1 MAVARLESTFL
12 MPILARIAV
21 NAANMADRSAYAT
34 QDIESVYL
42 FIIDAAIRYSYG
54 VKIKFLGAAGTVTGS
69 SYLLTSGSGKSIL
82 IDLGMF
88 QGPDNIDRLNFEPF
102 DCDVSRLAGAVLTH
116 AHLDHCGRLPI
127 VMSLGFTGR
136 IWMTPPTRDLTELS
150 LLDSAK
156 IAKED
161 DRKIL
166 YDEDLVR
173 ETVAR
178 FAVADF
184 GEIFT
189 LGDFT
194 VTFRDAGHILG
205 SAIVELVDNQH
216 DSDTRKI
223 VFSGDLGN
231 SPEDLLPETER
242 IDEADA
248 VVMES
253 TYGDRLHPD
262 EDPSEVV
269 KAEIQKVESS
279 GGTLL
284 IPAFSLER
292 TQELLHIIMHLKK
305 TGSILPQTPIYMDSP
320 MGRRATM
327 IYKNYPQDFNAH
339 IKSDQKRGSAF
350 DFPGLSV
357 VGKSHESDA
366 IHGEKGPSVIIAGS
380 GMMTGGRIL
389 GHAMHYLPIPS
400 TRLLIV
406 GYQGEGTLGRQLLK
420 GNKEVIIKGRTVGVM
435 ATVNDTQAMSS
446 HADQGQ
452 LMSWLTHIKNV
463 KKVVLTHG
471 DDGPRKA
478 LSEKISEDL
487 GITDV
492 ALPLLH
498 QEIVLK

>member
-1 MAVARLESTFL
+1 M
-12 MPILARIAV
+12 
-21 NAANMADRSAYAT
+21 
-34 QDIESVYL
+34 
-42 FIIDAAIRYSYG
+42 
-54 VKIKFLGAAGTVTGS
+54 KIKFLGAAGTVTGS

-88 QGPDNIDRLNFEPF
+88 QGPDHIDRLNFEPY
-102 DCDVSRLAGAVLTH
+102 DCDVRTLAGVVLTH

-127 VMSLGFTGR
+127 LPPLGFTGQ

-166 YDEDLVR
+166 YDEELARQTIDTFVTTEYGEAR
-173 ETVAR
+173 E
-178 FAVADF
+178 
-184 GEIFT
+184 

-194 VTFRDAGHILG
+194 IILRDAGHILG
-205 SAIVELVDNQH
+205 SAIVEIVDNQP
-216 DSDTRKI
+216 DSDIRKI
-223 VFSGDLGN
+223 VLSGDLGN

-242 IDEADA
+242 IDAADA

-262 EDPSEVV
+262 EDPAEVV
-269 KAEIQKVESS
+269 RGEIQKVESS

-284 IPAFSLER
+284 VPAFSLER

-305 TGSILPQTPIYMDSP
+305 TGAILPQTPIYMDSP

-339 IKSDQKRGSAF
+339 IKSDQRRGSAF
-350 DFPGLSV
+350 DFPGLIV
-357 VGKSHESDA
+357 VGRHRESDA
-366 IHGEKGPSVIIAGS
+366 IHGEPGPKVIIAGS

-389 GHAMHYLPIPS
+389 GHAIHYLPILS

-406 GYQGEGTLGRQLLK
+406 GYQGEGTLGRQLLE
-420 GNKEVIIKGRTVGVM
+420 GSKEVVIKGMTAVV
-435 ATVNDTQAMSS
+435 AAAVNDTQSMSS

-452 LMSWLTHIKNV
+452 LMRWLAHIKNV
-463 KKVVLTHG
+463 KKIILTHG

>member
-1 MAVARLESTFL
+1 M
-12 MPILARIAV
+12 
-21 NAANMADRSAYAT
+21 
-34 QDIESVYL
+34 
-42 FIIDAAIRYSYG
+42 
-54 VKIKFLGAAGTVTGS
+54 KIKFLGAAGTVTGS
-69 SYLLTSGSGKSIL
+69 SYLVTSGSGRSIL
-82 IDLGMF
+82 IDFGMF
-88 QGPDNIDRLNFEPF
+88 QGPDHIDRLNFEPF
-102 DCDVSRLAGAVLTH
+102 DCDVSILAGVVLTH

-127 VMSLGFTGR
+127 LLPLGFTGH

-156 IAKED
+156 VAKED

-166 YDEDLVR
+166 YDENL
-173 ETVAR
+173 AR
-178 FAVADF
+178 KTIERFVTADF
-184 GEIFT
+184 GKVFT

-205 SAIVELVDNQH
+205 SAIVELVDNQP
-216 DSDTRKI
+216 DSDIRKV

-242 IDEADA
+242 IDAADA

-262 EDPSEVV
+262 EDPAEVV
-269 KAEIQKVESS
+269 RGEIQKVESF

-305 TGSILPQTPIYMDSP
+305 TGAILPQTPIYMDSP

-327 IYKNYPQDFNAH
+327 IYKNYPEDFNAH
-339 IKSDQKRGSAF
+339 IKNDEKRGSAF
-350 DFPGLSV
+350 DFPGLFV
-357 VGKSHESDA
+357 VGKSKESGA
-366 IHGEKGPSVIIAGS
+366 IHGESGPNVIIAGS

-389 GHAMHYLPIPS
+389 GHAAHYLPLPS

-406 GYQGEGTLGRQLLK
+406 GYQGEGTLGRKLLE
-420 GNKEVIIKGRTVGVM
+420 GSKEVIIKGMTVGVK
-435 ATVNDTQAMSS
+435 ATVSDTQAMSS

-452 LMSWLTHIKNV
+452 LMRWLKLINNV

-471 DDGPRKA
+471 DDGPRAA
-478 LSEKISEDL
+478 LAKKISENL
-487 GITDV
+487 GIIDV
-492 ALPLLH
+492 VLPVFH
-498 QEIVLK
+498 EEIRL